1 MGCSSSCNI
10 FETFSTALEWIAK
23 DTLQASSVIHILDD
37 FLFIG
42 PSKAKFQIELDNFLY
57 VCRRISVP
65 IADYGPTNA
74 LQFAGITSDTT
85 LMEARL
91 PEDKLT
97 KCRIQFAD
105 FCSLKSVTLKEL
117 QSLIGLLNFACCV
130 VIPAWPCFSAQFDRF
145 D

>member
-23 DTLQASSVIHILDD
+23 DTFQASSVIHILDD

-65 IADYGPTNA
+65 IADYWPN
-74 LQFAGITSDTT
+74 QCFAIRRDHLRYDIDGGSSSRGQAYQ
-85 LMEARL
+85 M
-91 PEDKLT
+91 PYP
-97 KCRIQFAD
+97 
-105 FCSLKSVTLKEL
+105 V
-117 QSLIGLLNFACCV
+117 
-130 VIPAWPCFSAQFDRF
+130 P
-145 D
+145 